1 MLLANRKRKPCL
13 VGLFVAFGLSGL
25 IAGCAMSDDSVE
37 EAALL
42 HRYVDNQNG
51 IDGLDN
57 VRRLLFDDT
66 DRILYAVSADDDAL
80 TAYRVADDNT
90 LTMLDMMS
98 GERARGTLVGASDM
112 TFSGADRD
120 IQVVSFYSGA
130 VAQFRLDRNDTL
142 ILQSDLSDRIDIQR
156 VFKQGKPIS
165 TQEDK
170 LALLGPYAIV
180 SDAAGTSYVAA
191 NVSQAL
197 VQLTSTQGQL
207 STRHTIRVEQ
217 VNALGGAVSVA
228 QSDSGLKVAVAG
240 MQANQ
245 IALFEVSDT
254 QPLKLQQTLPV
265 GHQEA
270 LIEPVFVT
278 FAPGTE
284 RLFVVDKRSVFIYSP
299 DPQGNYISSTE
310 LKVSDNQKL
319 TAVSRLAFGPAGH
332 CMLALSEST
341 DQVYIFKRKSDTHW
355 QYLSQLDVG
364 GAQAPTSAAFISQD
378 KVAISF
384 ARSDVI
390 HIYAN
395 VCGQ

>member
-1 MLLANRKRKPCL
+1 MANRKLKRC
-13 VGLFVAFGLSGL
+13 VAGLFVAFGMSGM
-25 IAGCAMSDDSVE
+25 IAGCATSDE
-37 EAALL
+37 PAEGAALL

-66 DRILYAVSADDDAL
+66 GRVLYAVSADDDAL
-80 TAYRVADDNT
+80 TAYRVADDNA
-90 LTMLDMMS
+90 LTMLDMIS
-98 GERARGTLVGASDM
+98 GERARGMLTGASDM
-112 TFSGADRD
+112 TFSGADRA

-130 VAQFRLDRNDTL
+130 VAQFQLDRNDTL
-142 ILQSDLSDRIDIQR
+142 ILQSALSDRIDIQR

-180 SDAAGTSYVAA
+180 GNAAGTSYVAA
-191 NVSQAL
+191 NMSQAL
-197 VQLTSTQGQL
+197 VRLTSTQGQL
-207 STRHTIRVEQ
+207 STHQIIRADQ
-217 VNALGGAVSVA
+217 VNALRGAVSVA
-228 QSDSGLKVAVAG
+228 QADSGLKVAVAG

-265 GHQEA
+265 GQQKA

-278 FAPGTE
+278 FLPGTE
-284 RLFVVDKRSVFIYSP
+284 RLFVADKHSVFIYSP
-299 DPQGNYISSTE
+299 DPQGNYISPTE
-310 LKVSDNQKL
+310 LTVSDTQKL
-319 TAVSRLAFGPAGH
+319 AAVSRLAFGPAGQ
-332 CMLALSEST
+332 CMLALSESA
-341 DQVYIFKRKSDTHW
+341 DQVHIFRRKRDTHW

-384 ARSDVI
+384 ARSDAI

>member
-1 MLLANRKRKPCL
+1 MANRKRKRCL
-13 VGLFVAFGLSGL
+13 KGLCVAVVMSGLS
-25 IAGCAMSDDSVE
+25 AGCATSDEPVE
-37 EAALL
+37 GAALL

-66 DRILYAVSADDDAL
+66 DKVLYAVSADDDAL
-80 TAYRVADDNT
+80 TAYRVGDDHS

-98 GERARGTLVGASDM
+98 GERVGGMLIGASDM
-112 TFSGADRD
+112 TFVGADRD

-130 VAQFRLDRNDTL
+130 VAQFRLGRNDTL
-142 ILQSDLSDRIDIQR
+142 TLQSGLSDRIDIQR
-156 VFKQGKPIS
+156 VFRQGKPIS

-180 SDAAGTSYVAA
+180 GDAAGISYVAA

-197 VQLTSTQGQL
+197 VQLSSAQGQL
-207 STRHTIRVEQ
+207 STRQAIRADE

-228 QSDSGLKVAVAG
+228 QSDSGQKVAVAG

-245 IALFEVSDT
+245 IALFEVSDS
-254 QPLKLQQTLPV
+254 QPLKLQQTLSI
-265 GHQEA
+265 GHQRA

-278 FAPGTE
+278 FVPGTE
-284 RLFVVDKRSVFIYSP
+284 RLLVADKQSVFAYYL
-299 DPQGNYISSTE
+299 DPQGNYTSSTE

-319 TAVSRLAFGPAGH
+319 SAVSRLAFDPAGQ
-332 CMLALSEST
+332 CMLAMSESA
-341 DQVYIFKRKSDTHW
+341 DQVYIFKRHGDTHW
-355 QYLSQLDVG
+355 LHVSQLDIG
-364 GAQAPTSAAFISQD
+364 GGQAPTSAAFISQD

-384 ARSDVI
+384 AKSDAI
-390 HIYAN
+390 QIYTN
-395 VCGQ
+395 VCDQ